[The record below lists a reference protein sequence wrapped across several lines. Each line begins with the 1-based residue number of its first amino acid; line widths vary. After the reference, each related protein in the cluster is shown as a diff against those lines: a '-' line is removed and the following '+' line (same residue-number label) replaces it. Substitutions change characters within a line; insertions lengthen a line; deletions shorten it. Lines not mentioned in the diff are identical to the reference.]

1 MLGIKKSIDATL
13 DIPLVHLTDKDYTTR
28 SKYEIAPYR
37 TEASDL
43 VKACTFF
50 DYAP

>member
-1 MLGIKKSIDATL
+1 MLGIKKSVDATF
-13 DIPLVHLTDKDYTTR
+13 DIPLLQLTDKDYNIR
-28 SKYEIAPYR
+28 CKYEIAPYR
-37 TEASDL
+37 TEASDV